1 MSRDK
6 RTIFDKLVYE
16 IRRSQEATARYDDA
30 VGAAVGLGRTDMR
43 CLDVL
48 QREGPAS
55 AGRLAEATG
64 LTSGAMTAAIDRLE
78 RAGLARRVPDASD
91 RRRVLVQLGPAAQG
105 AMARF
110 YGAHVEESERIYRRY
125 STEQLELLL
134 GFVRGSREFNERH
147 AAALEAETRSASP
160 AAPARP
166 RRG

>member
-6 RTIFDKLVYE
+6 RAIFSELIYE

-30 VGAAVGLGRTDMR
+30 VGAALGLGRTDLR

-48 QREGPAS
+48 EREGPAT

-91 RRRVLVQLGPAAQG
+91 RRRVLVELGPAAG
-105 AMARF
+105 ELARF
-110 YGAHVEESERIYRRY
+110 YGPHIEESERVYQRY
-125 STEQLELLL
+125 SADQLELLV
-134 GFVRGSREFNERH
+134 GFVRRSREFNERH
-147 AAALEAETRSASP
+147 AAALEAQTRSASP
-160 AAPARP
+160 AAPAR
-166 RRG
+166 RRRA